1 MNVVDDYTR
10 ECLAID
16 VAFWFGSHDVIRCF
30 EAIADDRNFP
40 QAIRFDHG
48 APSSQVGLCCN
59 GPRPGRSICSSFNLA
74 SRLRTPR
81 SSRSTA
87 ASATNCSLPTRF
99 SISRRS
105 STGRVLETGL
115 QRDPPAFFA
124 RLSNPEGVRPNLFN
138 HPTLTVMTCAK
149 ATSRQGGTLVG

>member
-1 MNVVDDYTR
+1 MGRDQVDRFAVHST
-10 ECLAID
+10 LQ
-16 VAFWFGSHDVIRCF
+16 
-30 EAIADDRNFP
+30 AD
-40 QAIRFDHG
+40 
-48 APSSQVGLCCN
+48 SE
-59 GPRPGRSICSSFNLA
+59 RPGRVAQRPRPRRTAHCPHV
-74 SRLRTPR
+74 SRYPG
-81 SSRSTA
+81 
-87 ASATNCSLPTRF
+87 
-99 SISRRS
+99 RS